1 MKKDDESLALAFDYI
16 ELAKWRL
23 RHIVGASRVTSTSV
37 GLDKGSHDVLVA
49 VWNYEFLKPV
59 VVTIF
64 YQWDI
69 FD

>member
-1 MKKDDESLALAFDYI
+1 MKKDYESLALPFDYI
-16 ELAKWRL
+16 KLAKWRL
-23 RHIVGASRVTSTSV
+23 RHMVAAGHVASTSV

-64 YQWDI
+64 SA
-69 FD
+69 F